1 MGELLKWDQIGEHY
15 YETGIDKVVAY
26 PAVNPVSGGQPY
38 SPGEAWNGVTGVTQS
53 PSGAEPTKLYA
64 NNAQY
69 LNLMSV
75 ETLGLTVTAYTAPD
89 SFDAYDG
96 KAEIAPGVKIA
107 QQSRKPFGLSYR
119 TKIGNDTDGQDHGE
133 TIHLV
138 YGCLASPSEKAFK
151 TINESPEAPE
161 LSWSITTTPVEVP
174 GFQKTSLLEVSSL
187 DCDPEKF
194 AALKAILWGTAAVE
208 ADSEHGVEAAEAI
221 QARLPLPD
229 EVARLVGTQG

>member
-1 MGELLKWDQIGEHY
+1 MAELLKWDEIGEHF
-15 YETGIDKVVAY
+15 YETGIERVVAY
-26 PAVNPVSGGQPY
+26 PAVNPTSGGDPY

-75 ETLGLTVTAYTAPD
+75 ETLGLTLTAYTAPD

-96 KAEIAPGVKIA
+96 KAEIAPGVKIG
-107 QQSRKPFGLSYR
+107 QQSRKTFGLSYL

-133 TIHLV
+133 TLHLV
-138 YGCLASPSEKAFK
+138 YGCMASPSEKAFK

-161 LSWSITTTPVEVP
+161 LSWSITTTPVAVE
-174 GFQKTSLLEVSSL
+174 GHQKTSYLEVSSL
-187 DCDPEKF
+187 TCDSAKF
-194 AALKAILWGTAAVE
+194 AALKAILYGTAAVE
-208 ADSEHGVEAAEAI
+208 ADPERGIEAADAI
-221 QARLPLPD
+221 PARLPLPD